1 MYIGVFNARNSEW
14 WNGNSTNL
22 QGTELAELEAQYS
35 LNQVIYGPTHILPN
49 SARFIDLIFTKE
61 KKFCFQHGG
70 SSFAISAMPSPI
82 NCCKSEFHYFISSS

>member
-35 LNQVIYGPTHILPN
+35 LNQIIYGPTHILPN

-61 KKFCFQHGG
+61 KIVFPTRGLFLR
-70 SSFAISAMPSPI
+70 
-82 NCCKSEFHYFISSS
+82 YFRDGITN